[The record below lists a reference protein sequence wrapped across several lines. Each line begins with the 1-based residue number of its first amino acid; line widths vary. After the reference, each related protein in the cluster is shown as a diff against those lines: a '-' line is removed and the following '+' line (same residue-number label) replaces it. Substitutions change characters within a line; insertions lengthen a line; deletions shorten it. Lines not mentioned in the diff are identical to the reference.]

1 MLAVLK
7 MFGARS
13 AGKDAPPSK
22 GKGTMTMDQLG
33 EWYLEQ
39 ALDFEKSKREA
50 ERDSKKMAWRVAT
63 GAMVLAGVAIAAAG
77 INMFTHKPNP
87 PVVWMV
93 KEKTG
98 DIVQLRALSD
108 GKISLPKATDLYY
121 LKQYIKY
128 RESYDWQTLQDFY
141 NATIELSSAEEG
153 KRYKDL
159 MNPDAANIKSPVN
172 MYKNNYRVIATAGT
186 ISWIG
191 DVALVSYEK
200 KFIPLS
206 GAEKPH
212 MEYWQAT
219 IAREYED
226 APKDDRDRGINVPG
240 FKVTSFTP
248 ARDVTKNSAVE
259 NAAAAGA
266 EVAQ

>member
-7 MFGARS
+7 NLGARK
-13 AGKDAPPSK
+13 AGNKVAPREDK
-22 GKGTMTMDQLG
+22 GAMTMDQLS

-39 ALDFEKSKREA
+39 ALAFEKSKRVA
-50 ERDSKKMAWRVAT
+50 ERDSKKIAWRVAA

-77 INMFTHKPNP
+77 VNMFTHKPNP
-87 PVVWMV
+87 PVVWMI
-93 KEKTG
+93 KENVG
-98 DIVQLRALSD
+98 EIVQLRALSD

-121 LKQYIKY
+121 LKQYIHY

-153 KRYKDL
+153 KRYKEFMD
-159 MNPDAANIKSPVN
+159 PSAANAKSPVN
-172 MYKNNYRVIATAGT
+172 KYKNNYRVIATAGT
-186 ISWIG
+186 ISWVG

-200 KFIPLS
+200 KFIPLT
-206 GAEKPH
+206 GPEKPH
-212 MEYWQAT
+212 TEYFQAT

-226 APKDDRDRGINVPG
+226 APKDDKDRGINVPG

-248 ARDVTKNSAVE
+248 ERDVTKNSAMD
-259 NAAAAGA
+259 NAAAAA
-266 EVAQ
+266 EVVQ